1 MSVTTDTPVT
11 AFAILRLSAATH
23 SVDNDQRRV
32 PLQIIS
38 ASQNSYDLSVPSDPG
53 VVSPGYYML
62 FAINP
67 QGTPSVAAIIQFG

>member
-1 MSVTTDTPVT
+1 MSVTTNTPVT
-11 AFAILRLSAATH
+11 AFAILRLPAATH
-23 SVDNDQRRV
+23 TVDNDQRRV

-67 QGTPSVAAIIQFG
+67 QGTPSVAAIIPFG